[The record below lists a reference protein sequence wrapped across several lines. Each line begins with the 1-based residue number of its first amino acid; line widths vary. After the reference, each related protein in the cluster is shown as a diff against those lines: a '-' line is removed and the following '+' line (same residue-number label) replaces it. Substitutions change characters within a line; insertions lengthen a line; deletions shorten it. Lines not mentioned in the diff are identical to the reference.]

1 MKKSVESRT
10 TENSDD
16 GAMPIYAVTYGAPSE
31 FSDAELQECVAI
43 IHALEAVDPV
53 RRRVPAVAMK

>member
-1 MKKSVESRT
+1 
-10 TENSDD
+10 
-16 GAMPIYAVTYGAPSE
+16 MPIYAVTYGAPSE